1 MSLLT
6 YVPIHNAKVLHSWR
20 NLAKAQEGCMIQKDL
35 PTKQNPRPATYK
47 KYQPCN
53 ASTLVVNKHLLCTI
67 NTATAHDF

>member
-1 MSLLT
+1 
-6 YVPIHNAKVLHSWR
+6 
-20 NLAKAQEGCMIQKDL
+20 MIKKDL

-67 NTATAHDF
+67 KKYQPCNASTLVVNKHLLCTINTVTAHDF